1 MGQITLRLPTKNKWP
16 NLSLMIFLKM
26 ILKIKIQS
34 QLLSL
39 LMDLIENTS
48 WKNCSTK
55 PSSVDSSRHSWP
67 VRLNL
72 SSRVNHYQLMMA
84 PKLLPLLVRHSTKL
98 LWMKPKMYSLSSTPH
113 GGHCKSLAP
122 KWTELAEK
130 VKDDE
135 DIIVA
140 KIDATAND
148 SPSQFGVTGFPT
160 IYWAPKGNKQA
171 PKKYSGG
178 REVTD
183 FAKFL
188 KDNASSKMK
197 TEL

>member
-55 PSSVDSSRHSWP
+55 PFSVDSSRHSWP

-98 LWMKPKMYSLSSTPH
+98 LWKTKDVLIEFYAPWC
-113 GGHCKSLAP
+113 GHCKSLAP

-130 VKDDE
+130 V
-135 DIIVA
+135 
-140 KIDATAND
+140 
-148 SPSQFGVTGFPT
+148 
-160 IYWAPKGNKQA
+160 
-171 PKKYSGG
+171 
-178 REVTD
+178 
-183 FAKFL
+183 
-188 KDNASSKMK
+188 
-197 TEL
+197 